1 MEALILYDKN
11 NPSKQIFLSSFNNE
25 VHLAFYLSYRNNK
38 IQEMQFPSLLILITI
53 GDELVRIYIYFI
65 NDR

>member
-11 NPSKQIFLSSFNNE
+11 SASKQIFLSSINNE
-25 VHLAFYLSYRNNK
+25 VHLAFYLSYMNEK
-38 IQEMQFPSLLILITI
+38 IQKMQFPSLLILLTI
-53 GDELVRIYIYFI
+53 GEELVRIYIYFI